1 MKYIVSTILTA
12 AIAFSLGLFL
22 PWWSVAI
29 AGFFIGVLIPQTR
42 IGSFA
47 SAFAGIFILW
57 IVLAFTISTAN
68 EHILAHRIS
77 LLVLKKDSPYIL
89 MAVTGLIGGLTAGL
103 SAFTGRSLAIILN
116 K

>member
-12 AIAFSLGLFL
+12 AITFALGLFL

-29 AGFFIGVLIPQTR
+29 AGFSTGLLIPKTR

-47 SAFAGIFILW
+47 SAFTGVFILW
-57 IVLAFTISTAN
+57 FVLAYTISYAN
-68 EHILAHRIS
+68 DHILANRIS
-77 LLVLKKDSPYIL
+77 LLVLKKDAPFSL
-89 MAVTGLIGGLTAGL
+89 MALTALIGGITAGL
-103 SAFTGRSLAIILN
+103 SAFSGRSLAIIFN